1 MNLKHNFFK
10 YISMLA
16 LILLLVSTLNNDAIS
31 NIRKITQVNLS
42 QALRII
48 KITEERSK
56 IDDKKI
62 SININMPEIHYTNPE
77 VERYINTY
85 IRRNINDYVNHQRQI
100 SDLQKNTSK
109 KYIDINYH
117 IAFEDKNLL
126 NVVIYRNKTW
136 NKNDFELEKDSY
148 IFDLKTGQRV
158 YLDNFL
164 KDNEDYSETINS
176 YINDYIDKNKLK
188 INKEVID
195 INKRTD
201 YIIVPDGIEVYFNP
215 YKRSSQNVSYEFKI
229 PNEIFKNKIKM
240 VVTNNIVANVDTQ
253 TITKNN
259 KYINCVIN
267 IPIIM
272 MSNKDIEKSV
282 NDDIRNDIMQFYNE
296 AQTQAKEYQKD
307 LPDEQ
312 NKFVANVDFEVKKN
326 SDNMLSLVLKYY
338 KYSGG
343 AHGYYENVAYNIDI
357 RNGKNL
363 NLKDL
368 FKEGYDY
375 KKVINEKIRE
385 EIEELVKKDPQ
396 NNGIYE
402 FNGIKEEQKFY
413 IQDDNIV
420 IYFDLYDI
428 APYAAGIPEFQINI
442 NTIDHILKEEYVDV
456 FK

>member
-1 MNLKHNFFK
+1 MNSKQNFFK
-10 YISMLA
+10 YITIIVVLA
-16 LILLLVSTLNNDAIS
+16 IVASILNNDAIL
-31 NIRKITQVNLS
+31 NIRKITQTNLS
-42 QALRII
+42 QGLRTI

-62 SININMPEIHYTNPE
+62 SISINMPEIHYSNTE

-85 IRRNINDYVNHQRQI
+85 IRSNINDYVNHQRQI
-100 SDLQKNTSK
+100 RDLQKDGSK
-109 KYIDINYH
+109 KYININYH
-117 IAFEDKNLL
+117 IAFEDKSLL
-126 NVVIYRNKTW
+126 NVVIYRNKSW
-136 NKNDFELEKDSY
+136 DKNNFELEKDSY

-164 KDNEDYSETINS
+164 KNNEDYSETISN
-176 YINDYIDKNKLK
+176 YINNYIDRNKLK
-188 INKEVID
+188 VDKDIININKQT
-195 INKRTD
+195 N
-201 YIIVPDGIEVYFNP
+201 YIIVADGIDVYFNP
-215 YKRSSQNVSYEFKI
+215 YKKSSENICYEFKI

-259 KYINCVIN
+259 DYINCVIN

-272 MSNKDIEKSV
+272 MSNKEIEKSI
-282 NDDIRNDIMQFYNE
+282 NDEIRNEIMKFYNE
-296 AQTQAKEYQKD
+296 AQSQAKEYQKD
-307 LPDEQ
+307 LPDVQ

-326 SDNMLSLVLKYY
+326 SDNMLSLVIEYY

-343 AHGYYENVAYNIDI
+343 AHGYYENISHNIDV
-357 RNGKNL
+357 RNGREL
-363 NLKDL
+363 SLKDL
-368 FKEGYDY
+368 FKDNYDY
-375 KKVINEKIRE
+375 KKVINKEIRE
-385 EIEELVKKDPQ
+385 QIEDIIKKEPQ
-396 NNGIYE
+396 YNGVYE

-442 NTIDHILKEEYVDV
+442 KTIDHMLKDEYIDV